1 MPKPH
6 QTTKGMAHGAARTD
20 QGRKRCV
27 GMWTGASC
35 RTGRATLRGWRSDPG
50 NMKGVRCVAKLARTG
65 ISQRRQSIH
74 ISMNHSMVGCLAV
87 IRRRRFH
94 GATTAKVF
102 RIVVVWVSAQPPGVY
117 ASYSAG
123 VNGSRRGIDLTAG
136 ARRALICELN
146 QALGIRRW

>member
-1 MPKPH
+1 
-6 QTTKGMAHGAARTD
+6 
-20 QGRKRCV
+20 
-27 GMWTGASC
+27 MWTGASR
-35 RTGRATLRGWRSDPG
+35 RTGRATLKGRQSDPG
-50 NMKGVRCVAKLARTG
+50 SMQAVRCVAKLARTG

-94 GATTAKVF
+94 GAATAKVF
-102 RIVVVWVSAQPPGVY
+102 RIVVVWVSAQPLGVH
-117 ASYSAG
+117 ASCSAG
-123 VNGSRRGIDLTAG
+123 VKGPKRGIDLTAG